1 MSQDGSASPNGSA
14 SPGEDVKPT
23 VDQTKE
29 VSHITLKFVSQA
41 SFNGYTLQKY
51 SAARLYMFCCLQNR
65 EDVPIKVKK
74 TTAFEKM
81 FVAYRNKFS
90 LSEGD
95 VRFVVEGE
103 RVKPFHTPEHVRT
116 AMSCS
121 LALCRVYRFQKPSF
135 WSQHN
140 LNDGDEVEAVLEMLG
155 GC

>member
-1 MSQDGSASPNGSA
+1 M
-14 SPGEDVKPT
+14 
-23 VDQTKE
+23 
-29 VSHITLKFVSQA
+29 
-41 SFNGYTLQKY
+41 
-51 SAARLYMFCCLQNR
+51 
-65 EDVPIKVKK
+65 PIKVKR

-103 RVKPFHTPEHVRT
+103 RVKPFHTPEFVST
-116 AMSCS
+116 AVVCYLFISNFTNAAC
-121 LALCRVYRFQKPSF
+121 LL
-135 WSQHN
+135 QHG